1 MFSLI
6 SNVWRNE
13 NKFIPAVSILS
24 LNSTRFLSG
33 SAAIISGSVTLI
45 FDPPQAD
52 CDSLYSHHSATG
64 RTLDASHVAK
74 ILLTKKAQGRART
87 QSENDV
93 HCTNTFTNSPI
104 LFQKRTSS
112 VEIGKKFK
120 DGLLRVENGV
130 VDHEVW
136 QWRHIRRV
144 RNCSDQC
151 FHLHLNIIWQWR
163 RQSCSTFSWARQS

>member
-1 MFSLI
+1 MAAIFSLV
-6 SNVWRNE
+6 SNLWRNE

-52 CDSLYSHHSATG
+52 FDSVYSHHSATG
-64 RTLDASHVAK
+64 RSVDANNVAK

-93 HCTNTFTNSPI
+93 HWTNTFTNSPI
-104 LFQKRTSS
+104 VFKKRTSS
-112 VEIGKKFK
+112 VEVGKKFK
-120 DGLLRVENGV
+120 DGLLRVENGI
-130 VDHEVW
+130 VDNEV
-136 QWRHIRRV
+136 
-144 RNCSDQC
+144 
-151 FHLHLNIIWQWR
+151 
-163 RQSCSTFSWARQS
+163 

>member
-52 CDSLYSHHSATG
+52 CDSSHHSATG
-64 RTLDASHVAK
+64 RTLDANNVAK
-74 ILLTKKAQGRART
+74 LLLTKKAQGRART

-104 LFQKRTSS
+104 VFQKRTSS

-130 VDHEVW
+130 ADHEVW
-136 QWRHIRRV
+136 QWRLIRRV
-144 RNCSDQC
+144 RNCSDQW
-151 FHLHLNIIWQWR
+151 FHLHLNFIWQWR
-163 RQSCSTFSWARQS
+163 RSLEALSWARQS